1 MIIAEDI
8 NGENNMTS
16 ELDDLGPPLKQS
28 QEKLG
33 NRETREEVLDFE
45 NAATNIR
52 LPKDQPF
59 QKQATNSLR
68 AS

>member
-28 QEKLG
+28 QERIG
-33 NRETREEVLDFE
+33 YRDTREEILDFD

-52 LPKDQPF
+52 LPKD
-59 QKQATNSLR
+59 
-68 AS
+68 